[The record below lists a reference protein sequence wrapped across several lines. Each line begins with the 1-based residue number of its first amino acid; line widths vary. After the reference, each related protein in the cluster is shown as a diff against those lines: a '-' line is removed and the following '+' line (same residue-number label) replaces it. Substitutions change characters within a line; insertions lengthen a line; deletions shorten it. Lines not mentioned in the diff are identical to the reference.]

1 MNSVKGSFI
10 EVASEDNLLMI
21 FDELFFVNSVVSV
34 VWLVVA
40 WVVWGIFF
48 CPQGLL
54 TSTLHLLKFAHLIS
68 QNELINVIKNFGLH
82 FVDWMMNLNRPIVH
96 DVKVRWVCLIIC
108 LYVTTCVNLLVSFNF
123 MFDDVLF

>member
-21 FDELFFVNSVVSV
+21 LDELFFVNSVVSV

-48 CPQGLL
+48 
-54 TSTLHLLKFAHLIS
+54 
-68 QNELINVIKNFGLH
+68 
-82 FVDWMMNLNRPIVH
+82 VH
-96 DVKVRWVCLIIC
+96 KDFLP
-108 LYVTTCVNLLVSFNF
+108 
-123 MFDDVLF
+123 VLCIY